1 MSSPLELARRQVKA
15 DQARLMGA
23 LIGREFAPPGFDWQR
38 VEVQA
43 AALRTKRSRLVAAS
57 APDLVAKLNDDWDDV
72 FDEYARQRPL
82 ASSPR
87 RSDAAAFRRWLSRRR
102 HP

>member
-1 MSSPLELARRQVKA
+1 VSSPLDLARRQVKA
-15 DQARLMGA
+15 EQARLMGA
-23 LIGREFAPPGFDWQR
+23 LVGSDRAPPGFDPQR

-43 AALRTKRSRLVAAS
+43 AALRQKRSRLVAAS
-57 APDLVAKLNDDWDDV
+57 APDLVATLHDDWDDV
-72 FDEYARQRPL
+72 FDEYARRQRL

-87 RSDAAAFRRWLSRRR
+87 RSDADGFRRWLRRRR